1 MKRNGSLRDV
11 GFYLLIA
18 VVLLMT
24 IFALRGGMGNQEKVT
39 YAQVRQ
45 LLEQQMVSRVS
56 LEDNTVTLYL
66 KEPQG
71 GQSVLTYQIGNPDWF
86 YQDFNDLIVEQKRQ
100 GIITDYD
107 YPQGW
112 VPPYWMSFIPWIVIL
127 VVFGLLW
134 YFMFLR
140 QAGAGGGGGGGGGVD
155 RTARFGRARTRTGA
169 DEQKKVTFEDVAGAE
184 EEKGELQEIVEF
196 LRDPK
201 RFLELGARIPKGVL
215 LVGPPGTG
223 KTLLAKAVAGEAG
236 VHFLSISGS
245 DFVELYVGVGAS
257 RVRDLFD
264 QAKKNAPAIVFID
277 EIDAVGRQRGAGL
290 GGGHDER
297 EQTLNQL
304 LVEMDG
310 FGNNEGVVVMAAT
323 NRQDI
328 LDPALLR
335 PGRFDRQVY
344 VGHPD
349 IKGREAILKV
359 HARNKP
365 LGDDVSLAELAKG
378 TGGFTGAD
386 LENLMNEAALLAAR
400 RHHRFISMA
409 ELNEAV
415 IKVIAGPEKK
425 SRVVIERERKLT
437 AYHEAGH
444 AIVIHDLPTQ
454 DPVHEITIIPR
465 GMAGGMTISLPQE
478 DVAFQTRQQL
488 TERIAVCLG
497 GRAAEQ
503 LALGDIS
510 TGAGN
515 DLQKAS
521 AIARNMVTRY
531 GMSEKVGNVVFDSG
545 HDEVFIGR
553 SMAQTKNY
561 SEEVAALIDEEIKAL
576 VDGAYARCGEIAR
589 PIAGG
594 SWTSWRSICSGT
606 RTWTP
611 RPSSRSLPTRRRSSP
626 RRPIR
631 LWRPRRSRT
640 PARRRSMARI
650 ECVLGDITR
659 IEADAIVN
667 AANRTLLG
675 GGGVD
680 GAIHRAA
687 GPELLA
693 ECRTLHGCE
702 TGQAKI
708 TKGYKLPAKYVIH
721 TPGPIWKGGGRGEA
735 ELLASCYRSSL
746 ALAVEHGCRTVAFP
760 AISAG
765 VYGYPLAEAAAIAVN
780 TVRDF
785 AARDNT
791 LETVTFV
798 CFLPE
803 VKAAF
808 DQALRE
814 P

>member
-1 MKRNGSLRDV
+1 MQQKRPHLNPLILALALAAVLMIWSVFTTSNTSSGATMSYSTVVHYFEHLQVTAFTLDRNTGVITMNIKEGDLPLPGATSDTQTSGTGGLMSGLLGSGSSSGDSVQQNDDGTVTVRYQLPYAAMFVNEVQGYIEAYDAANPDAPMEYDYTALRESV
-11 GFYLLIA
+11 PWMEIFFYLAMLGCTGFI
-18 VVLLMT
+18 LFSM
-24 IFALRGGMGNQEKVT
+24 LRG
-39 YAQVRQ
+39 
-45 LLEQQMVSRVS
+45 
-56 LEDNTVTLYL
+56 
-66 KEPQG
+66 
-71 GQSVLTYQIGNPDWF
+71 
-86 YQDFNDLIVEQKRQ
+86 
-100 GIITDYD
+100 
-107 YPQGW
+107 
-112 VPPYWMSFIPWIVIL
+112 
-127 VVFGLLW
+127 
-134 YFMFLR
+134 
-140 QAGAGGGGGGGGGVD
+140 GAGGGNVMNV
-155 RTARFGRARTRTGA
+155 GRAKVK
-169 DEQKKVTFEDVAGAE
+169 DESTNQKTATFADVAGE
-184 EEKGELQEIVEF
+184 DEEKEELKEVVEF
-196 LRDPK
+196 LKSPEK
-201 RFLELGARIPKGVL
+201 FNSLGARIPHGGL

-223 KTLLAKAVAGEAG
+223 KTLLARACAGEAG
-236 VHFLSISGS
+236 VPFYSISGS
-245 DFVELYVGVGAS
+245 DFVEMYVGVGAS

-264 QAKKNAPAIVFID
+264 KAKKSMPCIIFID

-478 DVAFQTRQQL
+478 DVTFQTRQQL

-561 SEEVAALIDEEIKAL
+561 SEEVAALIDEEVKAL
-576 VDGAYARCGEIAR
+576 VDGAYARCGEIL
-589 PIAGG
+589 
-594 SWTSWRSICSGT
+594 TH
-606 RTWTP
+606 
-611 RPSSRSLPTRRRSSP
+611 RRRELDIVAEYLL
-626 RRPIR
+626 RYENMDAK
-631 LWRPRRSRT
+631 T
-640 PARRRSMARI
+640 FEQVFTDPAA
-650 ECVLGDITR
+650 LQPP
-659 IEADAIVN
+659 
-667 AANRTLLG
+667 AAY
-675 GGGVD
+675 
-680 GAIHRAA
+680 
-687 GPELLA
+687 
-693 ECRTLHGCE
+693 
-702 TGQAKI
+702 QA
-708 TKGYKLPAKYVIH
+708 V
-721 TPGPIWKGGGRGEA
+721 EA
-735 ELLASCYRSSL
+735 EAEQDAREEE
-746 ALAVEHGCRTVAFP
+746 EHGA
-760 AISAG
+760 
-765 VYGYPLAEAAAIAVN
+765 
-780 TVRDF
+780 D
-785 AARDNT
+785 
-791 LETVTFV
+791 
-798 CFLPE
+798 
-803 VKAAF
+803 
-808 DQALRE
+808 
-814 P
+814 

>member
-1 MKRNGSLRDV
+1 MNSNQNNNRGKGGGNKRNMTAIVSILLWALVLTLLVNLATSRLQQANSVEVSYGQFRQLIMQDAVESVVMSSGKYTFTLKEGYSLSV
-11 GFYLLIA
+11 GEDGEVTVRTPEEGGQDSQAAQTPQESGTTGGVLDLPLLDGTAPQQQPVQSQNQAQSAGGRESLVYFCAPLTDDIPELVSLMEA
-18 VVLLMT
+18 HGITNFGPEYVEPINPILSVLLSWVLPMVL
-24 IFALRGGMGNQEKVT
+24 IMVVFSLLMRGMAGKMG
-39 YAQVRQ
+39 
-45 LLEQQMVSRVS
+45 
-56 LEDNTVTLYL
+56 
-66 KEPQG
+66 G
-71 GQSVLTYQIGNPDWF
+71 GIGNLGKSNAKV
-86 YQDFNDLIVEQKRQ
+86 YVERK
-100 GIITDYD
+100 
-107 YPQGW
+107 
-112 VPPYWMSFIPWIVIL
+112 
-127 VVFGLLW
+127 
-134 YFMFLR
+134 
-140 QAGAGGGGGGGGGVD
+140 
-155 RTARFGRARTRTGA
+155 TG
-169 DEQKKVTFEDVAGAE
+169 VTFKDVAGQDEAKE
-184 EEKGELQEIVEF
+184 SLVEIIDF
-196 LRDPK
+196 LHNPQK
-201 RFLELGARIPKGVL
+201 YTEIGAKLPKGAL

-264 QAKKNAPAIVFID
+264 QAKKNAPAIIFID

-425 SRVVIERERKLT
+425 SRVVIERERTLT

-478 DVAFQTRQQL
+478 DVTFQTRQQL

-561 SEEVAALIDEEIKAL
+561 SEEVAALIDEEVKAL
-576 VDGAYARCGEIAR
+576 VDGAYARCGEIL
-589 PIAGG
+589 
-594 SWTSWRSICSGT
+594 TH
-606 RTWTP
+606 
-611 RPSSRSLPTRRRSSP
+611 RRRELDIVAEYLL
-626 RRPIR
+626 RYENMDAK
-631 LWRPRRSRT
+631 T
-640 PARRRSMARI
+640 FEQVFTDPAA
-650 ECVLGDITR
+650 LQPP
-659 IEADAIVN
+659 
-667 AANRTLLG
+667 AAY
-675 GGGVD
+675 
-680 GAIHRAA
+680 
-687 GPELLA
+687 
-693 ECRTLHGCE
+693 
-702 TGQAKI
+702 QA
-708 TKGYKLPAKYVIH
+708 V
-721 TPGPIWKGGGRGEA
+721 EA
-735 ELLASCYRSSL
+735 EAEQDAREEE
-746 ALAVEHGCRTVAFP
+746 EHGA
-760 AISAG
+760 
-765 VYGYPLAEAAAIAVN
+765 
-780 TVRDF
+780 D
-785 AARDNT
+785 
-791 LETVTFV
+791 
-798 CFLPE
+798 
-803 VKAAF
+803 
-808 DQALRE
+808 
-814 P
+814 

>member
-1 MKRNGSLRDV
+1 M

-18 VVLLMT
+18 VILLLT
-24 IFALRGGMGNQEKVT
+24 IFALRGGSDARDPVT
-39 YAQVRQ
+39 YGQIRR
-45 LLEQQMVSRVS
+45 LLEQQQVSNVV
-56 LEDNTVTLYL
+56 LEDNRVTLTL
-66 KEPQG
+66 KEPQD
-71 GQSVLTYQIGNPDWF
+71 GQYTVTYDVGSRDQF
-86 YQDFNDLIVEQKRQ
+86 LEDFNDLIVQQFRS
-100 GIITDYD
+100 GILLDYD
-107 YPQGW
+107 YRQGW
-112 VPPYWMSFIPWIVIL
+112 VPPFWVSFLPWIAII
-127 VVFGLLW
+127 VVFFLLW

-155 RTARFGRARTRTGA
+155 RSARFGRARTRTIS
-169 DEQKKVTFEDVAGAE
+169 DEQKKVTFADVAGAE
-184 EEKGELQEIVEF
+184 EEKEELQEIVEF
-196 LRDPK
+196 LKDPK
-201 RFLELGARIPKGVL
+201 RYLELGARIPKGVL

-264 QAKKNAPAIVFID
+264 QAKKEAPAIVFID

-310 FGNNEGVVVMAAT
+310 FGSNEGVVVMAAT

-335 PGRFDRQVY
+335 PGRFDRQIY
-344 VGHPD
+344 VGYPD

-386 LENLMNEAALLAAR
+386 LENLMNEAALLSAR
-400 RHHRFISMA
+400 KHHRFIGMKD
-409 ELNEAV
+409 LNEAV

-425 SRVVIERERKLT
+425 SRVVIERERRLT

-478 DVAFQTRQQL
+478 DVNFQSRQQL

-531 GMSEKVGNVVFDSG
+531 GMSDKLGNVVFDSG

-561 SEEVAALIDEEIKAL
+561 SEEVAALIDEEVKAL
-576 VDGAYARCGEIAR
+576 IDGAYARCGEI
-589 PIAGG
+589 
-594 SWTSWRSICSGT
+594 
-606 RTWTP
+606 
-611 RPSSRSLPTRRRSSP
+611 LTRRRRELDIVAEYLLQYENMDAKTFAQVFTDP
-626 RRPIR
+626 EHLQP
-631 LWRPRRSRT
+631 
-640 PARRRSMARI
+640 PAAYKA
-650 ECVLGDITR
+650 V
-659 IEADAIVN
+659 EADAREESREI
-667 AANRTLLG
+667 
-675 GGGVD
+675 
-680 GAIHRAA
+680 
-687 GPELLA
+687 A
-693 ECRTLHGCE
+693 E
-702 TGQAKI
+702 K
-708 TKGYKLPAKYVIH
+708 
-721 TPGPIWKGGGRGEA
+721 EA
-735 ELLASCYRSSL
+735 E
-746 ALAVEHGCRTVAFP
+746 HG
-760 AISAG
+760 
-765 VYGYPLAEAAAIAVN
+765 E
-780 TVRDF
+780 D
-785 AARDNT
+785 
-791 LETVTFV
+791 
-798 CFLPE
+798 
-803 VKAAF
+803 
-808 DQALRE
+808 
-814 P
+814 

>member
-1 MKRNGSLRDV
+1 M

-18 VVLLMT
+18 VILLLT
-24 IFALRGGMGNQEKVT
+24 IFALRGGSDARDPAT
-39 YAQVRQ
+39 YGQVRR
-45 LLEQQMVSRVS
+45 LLEQQQVSNVV
-56 LEDNTVTLYL
+56 LEDNRVTLTL
-66 KEPQG
+66 KEPQD
-71 GQSVLTYQIGNPDWF
+71 GQYTVTYDVGDPDWF
-86 YQDFNDLIVEQKRQ
+86 IQDFNDLIVEQYRS
-100 GIITDYD
+100 GIILDYD
-107 YPQGW
+107 YRQGW
-112 VPPYWMSFIPWIVIL
+112 VPPFWVSFLPWIAII
-127 VVFGLLW
+127 VVFFLLW

-155 RTARFGRARTRTGA
+155 RSARFGRARTRTIS
-169 DEQKKVTFEDVAGAE
+169 DEQKKVTFADVAGAE
-184 EEKGELQEIVEF
+184 EEKEELQEIVEF
-196 LRDPK
+196 LKDPK
-201 RFLELGARIPKGVL
+201 RYLELGARIPKGVL

-264 QAKKNAPAIVFID
+264 QAKRNSPAIVFID

-310 FGNNEGVVVMAAT
+310 FGSNEGVVVMAAT

-335 PGRFDRQVY
+335 PGRFDRQIY
-344 VGHPD
+344 VGYPD

-386 LENLMNEAALLAAR
+386 LENLMNEAALLSAR
-400 RHHRFISMA
+400 KRHRFIGMA

-425 SRVVIERERKLT
+425 SRVVIQRERKLT

-478 DVAFQTRQQL
+478 DVTFQSRQQL
-488 TERIAVCLG
+488 TEHIAVCLG

-515 DLQKAS
+515 DLQRAS
-521 AIARNMVTRY
+521 SIARNMVTRY
-531 GMSEKVGNVVFDSG
+531 GMSDKLGNVVFDSG

-561 SEEVAALIDEEIKAL
+561 SEEVAALIDEEVKAL
-576 VDGAYARCGEIAR
+576 IDGAYARCGEI
-589 PIAGG
+589 
-594 SWTSWRSICSGT
+594 
-606 RTWTP
+606 
-611 RPSSRSLPTRRRSSP
+611 LTRRRRELDIVAEYLLQYENMDAKTFAQVFTDP
-626 RRPIR
+626 EHLQP
-631 LWRPRRSRT
+631 
-640 PARRRSMARI
+640 PAAYKA
-650 ECVLGDITR
+650 V
-659 IEADAIVN
+659 EADAREESREI
-667 AANRTLLG
+667 
-675 GGGVD
+675 
-680 GAIHRAA
+680 
-687 GPELLA
+687 A
-693 ECRTLHGCE
+693 E
-702 TGQAKI
+702 K
-708 TKGYKLPAKYVIH
+708 
-721 TPGPIWKGGGRGEA
+721 EA
-735 ELLASCYRSSL
+735 E
-746 ALAVEHGCRTVAFP
+746 HG
-760 AISAG
+760 
-765 VYGYPLAEAAAIAVN
+765 E
-780 TVRDF
+780 D
-785 AARDNT
+785 
-791 LETVTFV
+791 
-798 CFLPE
+798 
-803 VKAAF
+803 
-808 DQALRE
+808 
-814 P
+814 

>member
-1 MKRNGSLRDV
+1 MQPKRPRINPLILALALAAVLMVWSVMGSGSGSTSGSTMSYSTVVHYFEHNQVTSFTLDRNTSVITLNLKEGDLPLPDV
-11 GFYLLIA
+11 SSTQSTTQATGGLLSGMFSSSSESTGAVQEDDGTVTVRYKLPYAYVFIENVDKYIESYDAANPDAPMTYDYTSLKETIPWMEIIFYLGMLGCTGF
-18 VVLLMT
+18 LLFSMM
-24 IFALRGGMGNQEKVT
+24 RGGV
-39 YAQVRQ
+39 
-45 LLEQQMVSRVS
+45 
-56 LEDNTVTLYL
+56 
-66 KEPQG
+66 
-71 GQSVLTYQIGNPDWF
+71 
-86 YQDFNDLIVEQKRQ
+86 
-100 GIITDYD
+100 
-107 YPQGW
+107 
-112 VPPYWMSFIPWIVIL
+112 
-127 VVFGLLW
+127 
-134 YFMFLR
+134 
-140 QAGAGGGGGGGGGVD
+140 GGGGGIMNVGKAKVKD
-155 RTARFGRARTRTGA
+155 EHENKKTA
-169 DEQKKVTFEDVAGAE
+169 TFADVAGE
-184 EEKGELQEIVEF
+184 DEEKEELKEVVEF
-196 LRDPK
+196 LKSPDK
-201 RFLELGARIPKGVL
+201 FNTLGARIPHGVL

-223 KTLLAKAVAGEAG
+223 KTLLARACAGEAG
-236 VHFLSISGS
+236 VPFYSISGS
-245 DFVELYVGVGAS
+245 DFVEMYVGVGAS

-264 QAKKNAPAIVFID
+264 KAKKTMPCIIFID

-478 DVAFQTRQQL
+478 DVTFQTRQQL

-561 SEEVAALIDEEIKAL
+561 SEEVAALIDEEVKAL
-576 VDGAYARCGEIAR
+576 VDGAYARCGEIL
-589 PIAGG
+589 
-594 SWTSWRSICSGT
+594 TH
-606 RTWTP
+606 
-611 RPSSRSLPTRRRSSP
+611 RRRELD
-626 RRPIR
+626 IVAEY
-631 LWRPRRSRT
+631 LLQYENMDAKT
-640 PARRRSMARI
+640 FEQVFTDPAALQPPAAYQAVEAEAEQDAR
-650 ECVLGDITR
+650 E
-659 IEADAIVN
+659 EEEH
-667 AANRTLLG
+667 
-675 GGGVD
+675 GVD
-680 GAIHRAA
+680 
-687 GPELLA
+687 
-693 ECRTLHGCE
+693 
-702 TGQAKI
+702 
-708 TKGYKLPAKYVIH
+708 
-721 TPGPIWKGGGRGEA
+721 
-735 ELLASCYRSSL
+735 
-746 ALAVEHGCRTVAFP
+746 
-760 AISAG
+760 
-765 VYGYPLAEAAAIAVN
+765 
-780 TVRDF
+780 
-785 AARDNT
+785 
-791 LETVTFV
+791 
-798 CFLPE
+798 
-803 VKAAF
+803 
-808 DQALRE
+808 
-814 P
+814 

>member
-1 MKRNGSLRDV
+1 M

-18 VVLLMT
+18 VILLLT
-24 IFALRGGMGNQEKVT
+24 IFALRGGSDARDPVT
-39 YAQVRQ
+39 YGQIRR
-45 LLEQQMVSRVS
+45 LLEQQQVSNVV
-56 LEDNTVTLYL
+56 LEDNRVTLTL
-66 KEPQG
+66 KEPQD
-71 GQSVLTYQIGNPDWF
+71 GQYTVTYDVGSRDQF
-86 YQDFNDLIVEQKRQ
+86 LEDFNDLIVQQFRS
-100 GIITDYD
+100 GILLDYD
-107 YPQGW
+107 YRQGW
-112 VPPYWMSFIPWIVIL
+112 VPPFWVSFLPWIAII
-127 VVFGLLW
+127 VVFFLLW

-155 RTARFGRARTRTGA
+155 RSARFGRARTRTIS
-169 DEQKKVTFEDVAGAE
+169 DEQKKVTFADVAGAE
-184 EEKGELQEIVEF
+184 EEKEELQEIVEF
-196 LRDPK
+196 LKDPK
-201 RFLELGARIPKGVL
+201 RYLELGARIPKGVL

-264 QAKKNAPAIVFID
+264 QAKRNSPAIVFID

-310 FGNNEGVVVMAAT
+310 FGSNEGVVVMAAT

-335 PGRFDRQVY
+335 PGRFDRQIY
-344 VGHPD
+344 VGYPD

-386 LENLMNEAALLAAR
+386 LENLMNEAALLSAR
-400 RHHRFISMA
+400 KRHRFIGMA

-425 SRVVIERERKLT
+425 SRVVIQRERKLT

-478 DVAFQTRQQL
+478 DVTFQSRQQL
-488 TERIAVCLG
+488 TEHIAVCLG

-515 DLQKAS
+515 DLQRAS
-521 AIARNMVTRY
+521 SIARNMVTRY
-531 GMSEKVGNVVFDSG
+531 GMSDKLGNVVFDSG

-561 SEEVAALIDEEIKAL
+561 SEEVAALIDEEVKAL
-576 VDGAYARCGEIAR
+576 IDGAYARCGEI
-589 PIAGG
+589 
-594 SWTSWRSICSGT
+594 
-606 RTWTP
+606 
-611 RPSSRSLPTRRRSSP
+611 LTRRHRELDIVAEYLLQYENMDAKTFAQVFTDP
-626 RRPIR
+626 EHLQP
-631 LWRPRRSRT
+631 
-640 PARRRSMARI
+640 PAAYKA
-650 ECVLGDITR
+650 V
-659 IEADAIVN
+659 EADAREESREI
-667 AANRTLLG
+667 
-675 GGGVD
+675 
-680 GAIHRAA
+680 
-687 GPELLA
+687 A
-693 ECRTLHGCE
+693 E
-702 TGQAKI
+702 K
-708 TKGYKLPAKYVIH
+708 
-721 TPGPIWKGGGRGEA
+721 EA
-735 ELLASCYRSSL
+735 E
-746 ALAVEHGCRTVAFP
+746 HG
-760 AISAG
+760 
-765 VYGYPLAEAAAIAVN
+765 E
-780 TVRDF
+780 D
-785 AARDNT
+785 
-791 LETVTFV
+791 
-798 CFLPE
+798 
-803 VKAAF
+803 
-808 DQALRE
+808 
-814 P
+814 

>member
-11 GFYLLIA
+11 GFYVLIAILLI
-18 VVLLMT
+18 VS
-24 IFALRGGMGNQEKVT
+24 IFILRGGMNTGDNMT
-39 YAQVRQ
+39 YGQVRR
-45 LLEQQMVSRVS
+45 LLEQQQVTKVE
-56 LEDNTVTLYL
+56 LDNKTVTLWL
-66 KEPQG
+66 KEAVGGKATVTYDVANPQ
-71 GQSVLTYQIGNPDWF
+71 WF
-86 YQDFNDLIVEQKRQ
+86 YNDFNDLIVEQMQ
-100 GIITDYD
+100 LGIIQDYD
-107 YPQGW
+107 YPAGFEPPFW
-112 VPPYWMSFIPWIVIL
+112 VSFLPWIAVL
-127 VVFGLLW
+127 VVFGMLW

-140 QAGAGGGGGGGGGVD
+140 QTGGGGGGGGAD

-169 DEQKKVTFEDVAGAE
+169 DEQKKVTFDDVAGAE

-196 LRDPK
+196 LKDPR
-201 RFLELGARIPKGVL
+201 RFLDLGARIPKGVL

-344 VGHPD
+344 VGYPD

-400 RHHRFISMA
+400 QHRRFIGMKD
-409 ELNEAV
+409 LNEAV

-444 AIVIHDLPTQ
+444 AIVIHDLKTQ
-454 DPVHEITIIPR
+454 DPVHQITIIPR

-478 DVAFQTRQQL
+478 DVTFQSKQQL

-531 GMSEKVGNVVFDSG
+531 GMSDKVGNVVFDSG

-561 SEEVAALIDEEIKAL
+561 SEEVAALIDQEIKGL
-576 VDGAYARCGEIAR
+576 IDGAYNRCVEIL
-589 PIAGG
+589 
-594 SWTSWRSICSGT
+594 S
-606 RTWTP
+606 
-611 RPSSRSLPTRRRSSP
+611 
-626 RRPIR
+626 
-631 LWRPRRSRT
+631 
-640 PARRRSMARI
+640 ARRK
-650 ECVLGDITR
+650 ELDFV
-659 IEADAIVN
+659 ADYLLKYEN
-667 AANRTLLG
+667 MDAAAFELVFT
-675 GGGVD
+675 D
-680 GAIHRAA
+680 PAA
-687 GPELLA
+687 VQP
-693 ECRTLHGCE
+693 
-702 TGQAKI
+702 
-708 TKGYKLPAKYVIH
+708 PAAYQ
-721 TPGPIWKGGGRGEA
+721 
-735 ELLASCYRSSL
+735 
-746 ALAVEHGCRTVAFP
+746 AVE
-760 AISAG
+760 
-765 VYGYPLAEAAAIAVN
+765 EAQEEES
-780 TVRDF
+780 DPQ
-785 AARDNT
+785 D
-791 LETVTFV
+791 EQ
-798 CFLPE
+798 E
-803 VKAAF
+803 
-808 DQALRE
+808 
-814 P
+814 